1 MLVNGRIENAKT
13 LRRIRDISRE
23 RFTHPPFNN
32 HFALIEWRMQILP
45 IKIIPK
51 KTGSEKCSRRTF
63 FPVGRLATLRKTFIL
78 ISILIIISWEIV
90 CLMKRASLAIYI
102 CL

>member
-13 LRRIRDISRE
+13 LRRIRDISKE

-51 KTGSEKCSRRTF
+51 KKRVAKNAHAAHFSRS
-63 FPVGRLATLRKTFIL
+63 VGWQHCVKLLF
-78 ISILIIISWEIV
+78 
-90 CLMKRASLAIYI
+90 
-102 CL
+102 